1 MSANK
6 KNKDGVSIPSI
17 EQVENERK
25 ALKKKKEY
33 TKASRNVFAV
43 LVVVAALSV
52 LVATLIM
59 PVLQISGIS
68 MEPTLR
74 DREIVVLFKNSE
86 PKSGDIIG
94 FYYQSKV
101 LLKRVIGQPGDVID
115 MDSDGRVYV
124 NGKMLDEP
132 YVSESNAGERDI
144 DFPFCVPENKY
155 FVLGDNR
162 KISVDSRSAVIGCVE
177 KEQIIGVVFFRAWPL
192 KSISTVK

>member
-1 MSANK
+1 MSADK
-6 KNKDGVSIPSI
+6 KKAEGVSVPSI

-33 TKASRNVFAV
+33 KRVSRNVFAV

-52 LVATLIM
+52 LIATLVM

-68 MEPTLR
+68 MQPTLR
-74 DREIVVLFKNSE
+74 DKEIVVLVKSSK
-86 PKSGDIIG
+86 PKSGDIIA

-115 MDSDGRVYV
+115 MDSDGNVFV
-124 NGKMLDEP
+124 NGEILREP
-132 YVSESNAGERDI
+132 YISENSIGESDI
-144 DFPFCVPENKY
+144 QFPFCVPESKY

-162 KISVDSRSAVIGCVE
+162 KISVDSRSSVIGCVE
-177 KEQIIGVVFFRAWPL
+177 KDRIVGVVVFRVWPL
-192 KSISTVK
+192 KSISLIK